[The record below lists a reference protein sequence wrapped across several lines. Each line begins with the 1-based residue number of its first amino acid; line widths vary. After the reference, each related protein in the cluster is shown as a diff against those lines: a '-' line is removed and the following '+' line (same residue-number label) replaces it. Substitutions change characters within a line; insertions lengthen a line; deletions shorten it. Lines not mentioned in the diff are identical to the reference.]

1 MKSENILDKTYEP
14 KAVEEKWYD
23 FWMKHELFKADETS
37 SAPPYSIVIPPP
49 NVTGSL
55 HMGHALNNTLQ
66 DILIRT
72 RRMQGYNALW
82 VPGMDHAGIATQ
94 NVVER
99 QLAAEGK
106 GRHDLGREKFIER
119 VWKWREESG
128 GAIIHQLKRLG
139 ASCDWSRERFT
150 MDEGLSKAV
159 KEVFY
164 RLYHEGL
171 IYRGDYVINWC
182 PRCHTAL
189 SDLEVEH
196 ESLQGHLYHIRYPL
210 KEGGGIIVATTRP
223 ETMLGDT
230 AVAVN
235 PSDERYKHLIGKTVI
250 LPLMNREIP
259 IIADRYVDLEF
270 GTGAL
275 KVTPAHDPNDFLLG
289 QTHELENIKV
299 IDDDG
304 IMSEEAGIYRGLDR
318 FECREKIVRDLD
330 NQGYLVKIEP
340 YEHQVGHCYRCKT
353 VIEPSL
359 SKQWFVKVKPLAEKA
374 IEAVR
379 SGKTRIIPPT
389 WEKTYYDWME
399 NIRDW
404 CISRQ
409 IWWGHRIPAWYCD
422 DCGHITVER
431 GAASVCEACG
441 SSNLRQETDVLDT
454 WFSSALW
461 PFSTLGW
468 PDETRDLRVYYP
480 TSVLV
485 TGFDILFFWV
495 ARMMMMGIHF
505 MGDVPF
511 KDVYIHALVRDAHGR
526 KMSKS
531 KGNVID
537 PLLMMDK
544 FGTDAFRFTLAAFA
558 AQGRDILLSEDRIE
572 GYRNFANKIWNA
584 ARFILQSCPDF
595 DRVPSIDQVTHRYNR
610 WILHELNET
619 IRRVTDAIDQ
629 YLFNE
634 AAGEI
639 YQFFWHRFCDWY
651 LELIKPILYGR
662 RAAEALKETQNTLFY
677 VLDQSLRL
685 LHPFMPYITEEI
697 WQRIPHEGASI
708 VKAAF
713 PTYRDTFKDEAAAE
727 EMDLITQ
734 VITGIR
740 NIRGEMEIS
749 PSARLQ
755 ATVNTHDEGVATL
768 LNSHADAIKD
778 LARLESLV
786 LGKDVARPRG
796 SATTIFAQFD
806 IYVPIL
812 GIVDISAELARIE
825 KRLTKL
831 GRELQQIDKKLS
843 NRNFLEKAPKNVVE
857 KEEEKRKSL
866 TSLKER
872 LERSRETLQ
881 KIETQPFQSV

>member
-1 MKSENILDKTYEP
+1 MKEENVLEKVYNP
-14 KAVEEKWYD
+14 KAVEGKWYD
-23 FWMKHELFKADETS
+23 FWMEHELFRADETS
-37 SAPPYSIVIPPP
+37 DAPPYSIVIPPP

-99 QLAAEGK
+99 QLAEEGK
-106 GRHDLGREKFIER
+106 TRHDLGREKFIER

-128 GAIIHQLKRLG
+128 GTIIHQLKRLG

-150 MDEGLSKAV
+150 MDEGLSRAV

-196 ESLQGHLYHIRYPL
+196 EPHQGHLYHIRYPL
-210 KEGGGIIVATTRP
+210 KDGGEVIVATTRP

-235 PSDERYKHLIGKTVI
+235 PSDERYKHLIGKMAI
-250 LPLMNREIP
+250 LPIVNREIP
-259 IIADRYVDLEF
+259 IIGDRYVDVEF

-275 KVTPAHDPNDFLLG
+275 KVTPAHDMNDFLLG
-289 QTHELENIKV
+289 QTHHLEMIKV
-299 IDDDG
+299 IDDEG
-304 IMSEEAGIYRGLDR
+304 MMSEAAGEAYRGLDR
-318 FECREKIVRDLD
+318 FACREKIVKDLEA
-330 NQGYLVKIEP
+330 QGYLVKIEP
-340 YEHQVGHCYRCKT
+340 YDHQVGHCYRCKT

-359 SKQWFVKVKPLAEKA
+359 SKQWFVKIKPLAEKA

-379 SGKTRIIPPT
+379 KGDTRIIPPI

-409 IWWGHRIPAWYCD
+409 IWWGHRIPAWYCR

-431 GAASVCEACG
+431 EEVTACAKCG
-441 SSNLRQETDVLDT
+441 SSNLWQETDVLDT

-468 PDETRDLRVYYP
+468 PDRTKDLEVYYP

-495 ARMMMMGIHF
+495 ARMMMGLHF

-511 KDVYIHALVRDAHGR
+511 HDVYIHALVRDAHGQ

-537 PLLMMDK
+537 PLVMMDK

-584 ARFILQSCPDF
+584 ARFIFQSSPDF
-595 DRVPSIDQVTHRYNR
+595 REIPQAEAATHRYNR

-619 IRRVTDAIDQ
+619 IKSVTEAIDQ
-629 YLFNE
+629 YRFNE

-662 RAAEALKETQNTLFY
+662 RLPEALDETRRTLFY
-677 VLDQSLRL
+677 VLDQSLRI
-685 LHPFMPYITEEI
+685 LHPFMPYLTEEI
-697 WQRIPHEGASI
+697 WQRIPHEGLSI
-708 VKAAF
+708 VKAPF
-713 PTYRDTFKDEAAAE
+713 PAYRETFVDKAAAG
-727 EMDLITQ
+727 EMEL
-734 VITGIR
+734 VIQAVTGIR
-740 NIRGEMEIS
+740 NIRGEMEIP
-749 PSARLQ
+749 PSRLLD
-755 ATVNTHDEGVATL
+755 AVVNVHENSVASVL
-768 LNSHADAIKD
+768 EAHAEAIKD
-778 LARLESLV
+778 LARLESLE
-786 LGKDVARPRG
+786 VARGAERPKG
-796 SATTIFAQFD
+796 SATAIFEAFD

-812 GIVDISAELARIE
+812 GIVDIAGELARIE
-825 KRLTKL
+825 KRLAKHEKELTQIERKL
-831 GRELQQIDKKLS
+831 A
-843 NRNFLEKAPKNVVE
+843 NRNFLEKAPADVVE
-857 KEEEKRKSL
+857 KEKEKQA
-866 TSLKER
+866 TLKALMER
-872 LERSRETLQ
+872 LERNKEMLRQ
-881 KIETQPFQSV
+881 IEA

>member
-1 MKSENILDKTYEP
+1 MKEKKILDKVYNP
-14 KAVEEKWYD
+14 RDVEKKWYD
-23 FWMKHELFKADETS
+23 FWIDRRLFRADETAD
-37 SAPPYSIVIPPP
+37 APPYSIVIPPP

-66 DILIRT
+66 DILIRM
-72 RRMQGYNALW
+72 RRMQGYNTLW

-99 QLAAEGK
+99 QLAEEGK

-119 VWKWREESG
+119 VWTWREESG
-128 GAIIHQLKRLG
+128 GTIIHQLKRLG

-150 MDEGLSKAV
+150 MDEGLSRAV
-159 KEVFY
+159 KEVFC

-196 ESLQGHLYHIRYPL
+196 EPLQGNLYHIRYPL
-210 KEGGGIIVATTRP
+210 KEGGEAIVATTRP

-235 PSDERYKHLIGKTVI
+235 PSDERYKDLIGKQAI
-250 LPLMNREIP
+250 LPLVNREIP
-259 IIADRYVDLEF
+259 IIGDRYVDIDF

-289 QTHELENIKV
+289 QTHNLENIKV

-304 IMSEEAGIYRGLDR
+304 IMNEAAGAAYQGLDR
-318 FECREKIVRDLD
+318 FACREKIVKDLEA
-330 NQGYLVKIEP
+330 QGFLLKIEP

-359 SKQWFVKVKPLAEKA
+359 SQQWFVKIKPLAEKA
-374 IEAVR
+374 MVAVR
-379 SGKTRIIPPT
+379 EGKTRIIPET
-389 WEKTYYDWME
+389 WEKTYFDWME

-431 GAASVCEACG
+431 EVVTACAACG
-441 SSNLRQETDVLDT
+441 SARIHQETDVLDT

-468 PDETRDLRVYYP
+468 PDSTKELQVYYP
-480 TSVLV
+480 TSVLI

-495 ARMMMMGIHF
+495 ARMMMMGLHF
-505 MGDVPF
+505 MEDVPF
-511 KDVYIHALVRDAHGR
+511 RDVYIHALVRDAHGK

-537 PLLMMDK
+537 PLVMMDK

-558 AQGRDILLSEDRIE
+558 AQGRDILMSEDRIE

-584 ARFILQSCPDF
+584 ARFILQSNSEMAAEP
-595 DRVPSIDQVTHRYNR
+595 VSEPGATHLYNR

-619 IRRVTDAIDQ
+619 VKSVTEALDS

-634 AAGEI
+634 AAGTL

-651 LELIKPILYGR
+651 LELIKPILYQNRGET
-662 RAAEALKETQNTLFY
+662 ACAETQATLFY

-685 LHPFMPYITEEI
+685 LHPFMPFLTEEI
-697 WQRIPHEGASI
+697 WQLIPHEGDSI
-708 VKAAF
+708 VTASYPVFRESLTDKTASN
-713 PTYRDTFKDEAAAE
+713 DM
-727 EMDLITQ
+727 EMVIQ
-734 VITGIR
+734 AITGIR
-740 NIRGEMEIS
+740 NIRGEMEIP
-749 PSARLQ
+749 PS
-755 ATVNTHDEGVATL
+755 TL
-768 LNSHADAIKD
+768 LQVTIATRDDAATRLLETYAEDISE
-778 LARLESLV
+778 LARLKNISILP
-786 LGKDVARPRG
+786 DAPRPEG
-796 SATTIFAQFD
+796 SASAIFSRFE
-806 IYVPIL
+806 IFVPIL
-812 GIVDISAELARIE
+812 GIVDISGELARIE

-831 GRELQQIDKKLS
+831 EKEQIKIGKKL
-843 NRNFLEKAPKNVVE
+843 RNESFLAKAPKEVVK
-857 KEEEKRKSL
+857 KEERKLSDLLELKKKLTRNLSL
-866 TSLKER
+866 
-872 LERSRETLQ
+872 LQ
-881 KIETQPFQSV
+881 DIGA

>member
-1 MKSENILDKTYEP
+1 MKEKKILDKVYNP
-14 KAVEEKWYD
+14 KDVEKKWYD
-23 FWMKHELFKADETS
+23 FWIDRRLFRADETDD
-37 SAPPYSIVIPPP
+37 APPYSIVIPPP

-66 DILIRT
+66 DILIRM
-72 RRMQGYNALW
+72 RRMQGYNTLW

-99 QLAAEGK
+99 QLAEEGK

-119 VWKWREESG
+119 VWTWREESG
-128 GAIIHQLKRLG
+128 GTIIHQLKRLG

-150 MDEGLSKAV
+150 MDEGLSRAV

-196 ESLQGHLYHIRYPL
+196 EPLQGNLYHIRYPL
-210 KEGGGIIVATTRP
+210 KGGGEAIVATTRP

-235 PSDERYKHLIGKTVI
+235 PSDERYKGLIGKQAI
-250 LPLMNREIP
+250 LPLVNREIP
-259 IIADRYVDLEF
+259 IIGDRYVDIDF

-289 QTHELENIKV
+289 QTHNLENIKV

-304 IMSEEAGIYRGLDR
+304 IMNEAAGAAYQGLDR
-318 FECREKIVRDLD
+318 FACREKIVKDLET
-330 NQGYLVKIEP
+330 QGFLLKIEP

-359 SKQWFVKVKPLAEKA
+359 SQQWFVKIKPLAEKA
-374 IEAVR
+374 MAAVR
-379 SGKTRIIPPT
+379 EGKTRIIPET
-389 WEKTYYDWME
+389 WEKTYFDWME

-431 GAASVCEACG
+431 EAVTACAACG
-441 SSNLRQETDVLDT
+441 STRIHQETDVLDT

-468 PDETRDLRVYYP
+468 PDSTKELQVYYP
-480 TSVLV
+480 TSVLI

-495 ARMMMMGIHF
+495 ARMMMMGLHF
-505 MGDVPF
+505 MEDVPF
-511 KDVYIHALVRDAHGR
+511 RDVYIHALVRDAHGK

-537 PLLMMDK
+537 PLVMMDK

-558 AQGRDILLSEDRIE
+558 AQGRDILMSEDRIE

-584 ARFILQSCPDF
+584 ARFILQSNPEMADEP
-595 DRVPSIDQVTHRYNR
+595 VSEPGATHLYNR

-619 IRRVTDAIDQ
+619 VKSVTEALDN

-634 AAGEI
+634 AAGTL

-651 LELIKPILYGR
+651 LELIKPILYRNRGET
-662 RAAEALKETQNTLFY
+662 ACAETQATLFY

-685 LHPFMPYITEEI
+685 LHPFMPFLTEEI
-697 WQRIPHEGASI
+697 WQLIPHEGDSI
-708 VKAAF
+708 VTASYPVFREPLMDKTAS
-713 PTYRDTFKDEAAAE
+713 DDM
-727 EMDLITQ
+727 EMVIQ
-734 VITGIR
+734 AITGIR
-740 NIRGEMEIS
+740 NIRGEMEIP
-749 PSARLQ
+749 PSTLLQ
-755 ATVNTHDEGVATL
+755 VTVATRDDAATRL
-768 LNSHADAIKD
+768 LETYAEDISE
-778 LARLESLV
+778 LARL
-786 LGKDVARPRG
+786 KDISILPDAPRPEG
-796 SATTIFAQFD
+796 SASAIFSRFE
-806 IYVPIL
+806 IFVPIL
-812 GIVDISAELARIE
+812 GIVDISGELARIE

-831 GRELQQIDKKLS
+831 EKEQIKIGKKL
-843 NRNFLEKAPKNVVE
+843 RNESFLAKAPKEVVK
-857 KEEEKRKSL
+857 KEERKLSDLLELKKKLTRNLSL
-866 TSLKER
+866 
-872 LERSRETLQ
+872 LQ
-881 KIETQPFQSV
+881 DIGA

>member
-1 MKSENILDKTYEP
+1 MKEELVLEKVYDP
-14 KAVEEKWYD
+14 KAVEGKWYD
-23 FWMKHELFKADETS
+23 FWMEHELFRADETS
-37 SAPPYSIVIPPP
+37 DAPPYSIVIPPP

-72 RRMQGYNALW
+72 KRMQGYNALW

-99 QLAAEGK
+99 QLAEEGK
-106 GRHDLGREKFIER
+106 TRHDLGREKFIER

-128 GAIIHQLKRLG
+128 GTIIHQLKRLG

-150 MDEGLSKAV
+150 MDEGLSRAV

-196 ESLQGHLYHIRYPL
+196 EPHDGRLYYIRYPL
-210 KEGGGIIVATTRP
+210 KDGGELIVATTRP

-235 PSDERYKHLIGKTVI
+235 PSDERYKHLIGKTAI
-250 LPLMNREIP
+250 LPLVNREIP
-259 IIADRYVDLEF
+259 IIGDRYVDVAF

-289 QTHELENIKV
+289 QTHHLETVKV
-299 IDDDG
+299 IDDEG
-304 IMSEEAGIYRGLDR
+304 RMTETAGPAYRGRDR
-318 FECREKIVRDLD
+318 FECREKIVKDLEA
-330 NQGYLVKIEP
+330 QGYLVKIEP

-359 SKQWFVKVKPLAEKA
+359 SKQWFVKIKPLAEKA

-379 SGKTRIIPPT
+379 KGDTRIIPPI

-409 IWWGHRIPAWYCD
+409 IWWGHRIPAWYCR

-431 GAASVCEACG
+431 DEVTACAACG
-441 SSNLRQETDVLDT
+441 SANLWQETDVLDT

-468 PDETRDLRVYYP
+468 PDQTKDLEVYYP

-495 ARMMMMGIHF
+495 ARMMMMGLHF

-511 KDVYIHALVRDAHGR
+511 RDVYIHALVRDAHGQ

-537 PLLMMDK
+537 PLVMMDK

-584 ARFILQSCPDF
+584 ARFIFQSSPDF
-595 DRVPSIDQVTHRYNR
+595 QDIPKAGNVTHRYNR

-619 IRRVTDAIDQ
+619 VKAVTEAIDQ
-629 YLFNE
+629 YRFNE
-634 AAGEI
+634 AAGGL

-651 LELIKPILYGR
+651 LELIKPILYGKR
-662 RAAEALKETQNTLFY
+662 QPEALEETRNTLYF
-677 VLDQSLRL
+677 VLDQSMRL

-697 WQRIPHEGASI
+697 WQRIPHEGVSI
-708 VKAAF
+708 VKAPFPAF
-713 PTYRDTFKDEAAAE
+713 EEAFVDTKAAE
-727 EMDLITQ
+727 EMELVLQ
-734 VITGIR
+734 AITGIR
-740 NIRGEMEIS
+740 NIRGEMEIP
-749 PSARLQ
+749 PSRLLT
-755 ATVNTHDEGVATL
+755 AVVNVHEEAVVAL
-768 LNSHADAIKD
+768 LNDHAETIKD
-778 LARLESLV
+778 LARLESLT
-786 LGKDVARPRG
+786 VARDAERPKG
-796 SATTIFAQFD
+796 SATAIFEAFD

-812 GIVDISAELARIE
+812 GIVDIAGELARIE
-825 KRLTKL
+825 KRLAKHEKELSQIERKL
-831 GRELQQIDKKLS
+831 GNK
-843 NRNFLEKAPKNVVE
+843 NFLEKAPADVVD
-857 KEEEKRKSL
+857 KEREKRSTL
-866 TSLKER
+866 NTLMGR
-872 LERSRETLQ
+872 LSRNREMLREI
-881 KIETQPFQSV
+881 KA